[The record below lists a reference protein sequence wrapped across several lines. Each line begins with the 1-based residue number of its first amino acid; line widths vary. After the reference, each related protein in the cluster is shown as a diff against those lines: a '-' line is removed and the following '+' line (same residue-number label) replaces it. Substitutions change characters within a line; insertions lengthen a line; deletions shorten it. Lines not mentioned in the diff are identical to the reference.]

1 MARLVQVREL
11 KNQTTQLLRNVERGV
26 TLIVTRRGKPVAT
39 LKRFEASDI
48 ERKPE
53 YDTAVWEH
61 LSSRIARRY
70 PQLKSESPKQASIEF
85 ERLTKK
91 ASRKLPFKT
100 WQEADRWAKGHRG
113 PKR

>member
-1 MARLVQVREL
+1 MAKLVQVREL
-11 KNQTTQLLRNVERGV
+11 KNRTTQLLRNVERGA

-39 LKRFEASDI
+39 LKKFEASDV
-48 ERKPE
+48 EQKPE
-53 YDTAVWEH
+53 YDTTIWEH
-61 LSSRIARRY
+61 LSFRIAKRH
-70 PQLKSESPKQASIEF
+70 PQLKNESPEQARREF

-91 ASRKLPFKT
+91 AGQRLPFKT